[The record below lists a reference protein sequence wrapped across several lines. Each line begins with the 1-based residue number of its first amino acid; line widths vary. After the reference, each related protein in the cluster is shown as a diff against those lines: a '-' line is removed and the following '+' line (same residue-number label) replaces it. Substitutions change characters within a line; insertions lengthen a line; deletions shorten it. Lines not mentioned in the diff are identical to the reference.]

1 MELINKKHFNSFIAV
16 FSFALLIGGISAALA
31 SYSLKSAIDAFFD
44 QKGITFSNIY
54 HLSWLLFSA
63 IRYSGGIVSS
73 IYLIYLSRRN
83 GGQLTWGL
91 TGLVFNVS
99 GVLLY
104 FSYMFHK
111 KHKKSTCEY
120 KFMIFNIVL
129 FSKLLISFFIICLT
143 CFFFTARYN
152 VTPGDFLS
160 IIKLILIFSGVFSNL
175 LLSIWIF
182 KFAKFTNTNKW
193 SFAFLTIFIGILSPI
208 LLFIYDTISE
218 DKTNIDHLTSRFT

>member
-16 FSFALLIGGISAALA
+16 VSFALLIGGISTALA
-31 SYSLKSAIDAFFD
+31 SYSLKSAIDAFFE

-54 HLSWLLFSA
+54 LLSWLLFSA

-73 IYLIYLSRRN
+73 IYLIYLSKRTGR
-83 GGQLTWGL
+83 QLTWGL
-91 TGLVFNVS
+91 TGLFFNVT

-104 FSYMFHK
+104 FSYIFHK

-120 KFMIFNIVL
+120 KFIIFNIVL
-129 FSKLLISFFIICLT
+129 FLELLISFFNICVT
-143 CFFFTARYN
+143 CFFLRNAIII
-152 VTPGDFLS
+152 TPGDFLS
-160 IIKLILIFSGVFSNL
+160 NIQLILIFSGVFSNL
-175 LLSIWIF
+175 LLSIWIL
-182 KFAKFTNTNKW
+182 KLAKFTNTNKW

-218 DKTNIDHLTSRFT
+218 DKTNIDHLTSRFP